1 MNKFLLTLLIV
12 SLLSSF
18 AFAAPENNK
27 VNWDLF
33 SDNLKTSLK
42 SDNIG
47 VKLSAMQL
55 IIEYSDDLNIDNS
68 DAVYDVMHE
77 FRDNNDQ
84 SIRKLSLI
92 TLYKM
97 KNDWAVDF
105 LRLHHKFEENKEIK
119 STIESI
125 VFAYDNGNKD
135 KIAKIVNDTYLSLA
149 K

>member
-1 MNKFLLTLLIV
+1 MRKFLVTFLIV

-18 AFAAPENNK
+18 AFATPNNDQ
-27 VNWDLF
+27 VDWDLF

-55 IIEYSDDLNIDNS
+55 IIEYSDELNVSSRNAI
-68 DAVYDVMHE
+68 YDVMSE
-77 FRDNNDQ
+77 FRGNEDQ
-84 SIRKLSLI
+84 SIRQLSLI

-105 LRLHHKFEENKEIK
+105 LRMHHKFEENNEIK
-119 STIESI
+119 TTIESI
-125 VFAYDNGNKD
+125 VTAYDNGNKE
-135 KIAKIVNDTYLSLA
+135 KVAKIVNDTYLSLA
-149 K
+149 F